1 MVVLLC
7 TLICL
12 IPPHAV
18 AQFPASEPGPA
29 ASSTQSH
36 GHKALPTVTDDP
48 LATGNDNT
56 QLTPRQRQYILH
68 ANFEKSKN
76 DAAELAALAKQV
88 REELNKPSAQGLSLE
103 ALARIDKIEKLA
115 KKIRDETKGF

>member
-1 MVVLLC
+1 VVVLLC

-18 AQFPASEPGPA
+18 AQFPASEPGTGT
-29 ASSTQSH
+29 SSSH
-36 GHKALPTVTDDP
+36 SGGHKGLPTVTDDP

-68 ANFEKSKN
+68 ANFEKSKS

-88 REELNKPSAQGLSLE
+88 REELNKPSAEGLSLE